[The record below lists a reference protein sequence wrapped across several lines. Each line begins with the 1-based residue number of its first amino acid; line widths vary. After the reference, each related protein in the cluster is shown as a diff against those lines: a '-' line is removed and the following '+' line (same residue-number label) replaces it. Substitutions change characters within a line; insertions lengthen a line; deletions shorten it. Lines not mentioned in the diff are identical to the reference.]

1 MASVLQN
8 GNSYRIRVSSGYD
21 NNGKQIIR
29 SKTWHPEPGMT
40 PTQIEKELER
50 LKVDFEREVMLGT
63 SLDRTVRFSEFA
75 DRWMETYCRPNLRSH
90 TIRNYENCLKR
101 INVAFGNKKM
111 CEIQPFQIVKFYTDL
126 DKVTPNIPTR
136 YKAKVDFTKYLK
148 TRKMTK
154 SALCNASGVSRCS
167 ITNLCKGSNIQEG
180 NAVKLCAALGCDFKT
195 LFAPVHA
202 VKPLSADTK
211 LSYHRVLSTI
221 FATAYQWQIID
232 SNPCQRVKAPKS
244 GKKEAKYLEP
254 EDAMRL
260 LECLE
265 NENVAHRASIVTL
278 LYSGMR
284 RGELCGLTWNDVNL
298 ETGMIDINKTEQ
310 YTPKTGIV
318 EDETKNASSKRII
331 KVPPEVV
338 EVLKEHKLQQ
348 SVDRLKAEEWIDT
361 GKVFTQR
368 NGLPINP
375 DSLTR
380 YLKEIVNRY
389 NLPPV
394 TIHGLRHTNASLLIA
409 AGTDIRTVSN
419 RLGHA
424 DMSTTMNIYTH
435 AIRKVDEAAAE
446 AISLSLLRRA

>member
-1 MASVLQN
+1 
-8 GNSYRIRVSSGYD
+8 
-21 NNGKQIIR
+21 
-29 SKTWHPEPGMT
+29 
-40 PTQIEKELER
+40 
-50 LKVDFEREVMLGT
+50 
-63 SLDRTVRFSEFA
+63 
-75 DRWMETYCRPNLRSH
+75 
-90 TIRNYENCLKR
+90 
-101 INVAFGNKKM
+101 
-111 CEIQPFQIVKFYTDL
+111 
-126 DKVTPNIPTR
+126 
-136 YKAKVDFTKYLK
+136 
-148 TRKMTK
+148 
-154 SALCNASGVSRCS
+154 
-167 ITNLCKGSNIQEG
+167 
-180 NAVKLCAALGCDFKT
+180 
-195 LFAPVHA
+195 
-202 VKPLSADTK
+202 
-211 LSYHRVLSTI
+211 
-221 FATAYQWQIID
+221 
-232 SNPCQRVKAPKS
+232 
-244 GKKEAKYLEP
+244 
-254 EDAMRL
+254 
-260 LECLE
+260 
-265 NENVAHRASIVTL
+265 
-278 LYSGMR
+278 
-284 RGELCGLTWNDVNL
+284 
-298 ETGMIDINKTEQ
+298 MIDINKTEQ

-380 YLKEIVNRY
+380 YLKEIINRY